1 MEMHNVW
8 EGNAHVRQVEHIQIV
23 KINAQGQETVMEMQH
38 VWKVN
43 AYVLLVENTQIVKI
57 NALR

>member
-1 MEMHNVW
+1 MEARGQSKVAEN
-8 EGNAHVRQVEHIQIV
+8 IQIV
-23 KINAQGQETVMEMQH
+23 NINAQGQETVMEMQH

-43 AYVLLVENTQIVKI
+43 AYVLLVENTQIVKV